1 MDTRVQ
7 QPFFARTYC
16 WPCSVP
22 RRGQDAETIV
32 SISLANSTQD
42 DPGKSFT
49 LDLDAI
55 LSGEVNPESFPIYW
69 LSFSCHYGD

>member
-1 MDTRVQ
+1 M
-7 QPFFARTYC
+7 
-16 WPCSVP
+16 
-22 RRGQDAETIV
+22 

-55 LSGEVNPESFPIYW
+55 LNGEVNAESFPIYW

>member
-1 MDTRVQ
+1 M
-7 QPFFARTYC
+7 
-16 WPCSVP
+16 
-22 RRGQDAETIV
+22 

>member
-1 MDTRVQ
+1 ML
-7 QPFFARTYC
+7 ALL
-16 WPCSVP
+16 SAAP

-42 DPGKSFT
+42 GPDKSFT

-55 LSGEVNPESFPIYW
+55 LSGEISAESFPISW
-69 LSFSCHYGD
+69 LSFCCHYGD

>member
-1 MDTRVQ
+1 ML
-7 QPFFARTYC
+7 ALL
-16 WPCSVP
+16 SA

-69 LSFSCHYGD
+69 LSCSSHYGD

>member
-1 MDTRVQ
+1 
-7 QPFFARTYC
+7 
-16 WPCSVP
+16 VP

-42 DPGKSFT
+42 DPGKSFA

-55 LSGEVNPESFPIYW
+55 LSGEVIAESFPMYW
-69 LSFSCHYGD
+69 LSFSYHCGN

>member
-1 MDTRVQ
+1 M
-7 QPFFARTYC
+7 
-16 WPCSVP
+16 P

-42 DPGKSFT
+42 DPSKSFT
-49 LDLDAI
+49 LGLDAI
-55 LSGEVNPESFPIYW
+55 LSGEVIAESFPIYW

>member
-1 MDTRVQ
+1 M
-7 QPFFARTYC
+7 
-16 WPCSVP
+16 P

-55 LSGEVNPESFPIYW
+55 LNGEVNAESFPIYW
-69 LSFSCHYGD
+69 LSFSCHCGD

>member
-1 MDTRVQ
+1 M
-7 QPFFARTYC
+7 
-16 WPCSVP
+16 
-22 RRGQDAETIV
+22 

-55 LSGEVNPESFPIYW
+55 LSGEVNPESLPIYW
-69 LSFSCHYGD
+69 LSYSSHYGD